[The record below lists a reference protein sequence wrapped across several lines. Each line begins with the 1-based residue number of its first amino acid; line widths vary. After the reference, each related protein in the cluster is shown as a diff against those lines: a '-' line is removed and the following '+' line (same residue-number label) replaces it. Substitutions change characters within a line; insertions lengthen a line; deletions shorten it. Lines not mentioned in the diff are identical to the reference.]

1 MQTCFHL
8 PDLRMLKAFK
18 GQHPG
23 KKLFFV
29 LITIFSLAT
38 STAQIV
44 RTAAG
49 PTAAD
54 VLLAVNQFRLELGTL
69 NPNLPGPLAP
79 GRREIN
85 WDGVPDAFAAPNN
98 LPSNFFN
105 TNSPRGAVFATPGTG
120 FQVSGNAGTAPVE
133 FGNIDPSYPTLF
145 APFSPQRLFTPLGS
159 NITDISFFIPG
170 TNTPALTRGF
180 GTVFSDVDAPLVTSI
195 QLFGQNGSSL
205 GTFFAPGIPLNESF
219 SFLGI
224 SFPTAVIARVRITT
238 RNAFTNESLFLRS
251 PSIVSTPKA
260 FN

>member
-85 WDGVPDAFAAPNN
+85 N

-133 FGNIDPSYPTLF
+133 FGNIDPSYQTLF

-219 SFLGI
+219 SFLGNQ
-224 SFPTAVIARVRITT
+224 FPNCCHSAR
-238 RNAFTNESLFLRS
+238 
-251 PSIVSTPKA
+251 
-260 FN
+260 